1 MKTFRFNLERVLEWR
16 TIQLKAAE
24 EKLTQ
29 LRQQLSTLLQQEE
42 QIRAAYR
49 DSAERLLSAQT
60 LGGAELQV
68 LAAYR
73 VRTDNLYQALQ
84 KQKAQCEALMHEQR
98 QRLLKARKDHRIL
111 KKLKETRF
119 KNWVYLNER
128 DIEATAA
135 EAFLSKWARLD
146 AENKNG

>member
-16 TIQLKAAE
+16 TIQLRAAE

-29 LRQQLSTLLQQEE
+29 LRQHFSKLLQQEE
-42 QIRAAYR
+42 QIQAAYR
-49 DSAERLLSAQT
+49 DNAERLLASQT
-60 LGGAELQV
+60 LEGAELQV

-73 VRTDNLYQALQ
+73 VRTDNLHQALQ
-84 KQKAQCEALMHEQR
+84 KQKAQCEALIHEER

-111 KKLKETRF
+111 EKLKETRF

-146 AENKNG
+146 AEDKNI

>member
-111 KKLKETRF
+111 EKLKETRF